1 MNIEALYQIYSSNY
15 LITTDTRDIKRNA
28 IFFSLQGDHFNGNKF
43 AEIAIQKGAKY
54 AVIDDIHY
62 QIKGKTILVNNVLET
77 LQKLANYH
85 RKQLKISIIGIT
97 GSNGKTTTKE
107 LIHAV
112 LKTQFNT
119 GATKGNLNNHIGVPL
134 TLLSF
139 TNKTEIGIVEMGANH
154 QKEIEFLSSICEPD
168 VGYITNFGKAHLEGF
183 GGIEGV
189 IKGKSELYTYLK
201 KNNKLV
207 LIDADNVKQ
216 LELTNTMER
225 ISLDSSINISSTQ
238 PYISLNYKNQIIDT
252 QLIGTYNLNNLK
264 AAISIGEYYKVSEKN
279 IIRGI
284 NNYTPTNNRSQVIE
298 KKSNTIVM
306 DAYNANPTSTRL
318 ALENFNEIDHK
329 NKIVILG
336 DMFEL
341 GEDTEHEHQNIV
353 NLCDTLN
360 LNRCIFVGKH
370 YGKTSAEEK
379 YLTVEYLKEC
389 ITTTPL
395 EKGYIL
401 IKGSRGMSLEQ
412 LLECIN

>member
-15 LITTDTRDIKRNA
+15 LISTDTRDIKRGA
-28 IFFSLQGDHFNGNKF
+28 IFFSLQGHHFNGNKF
-43 AEIAIQKGAKY
+43 AEIAIKKGAKY
-54 AVIDDIHY
+54 AVIDDINY
-62 QIKGKTILVNNVLET
+62 QIKGKTILVKNVLQT

-85 RKQLKISIIGIT
+85 RKQLKIPIIAIT

-112 LKTQFNT
+112 LKTQFKT
-119 GATKGNLNNHIGVPL
+119 GATRGNLNNHIGVPL

-201 KNNKLV
+201 NNHKIAF
-207 LIDADNVKQ
+207 IDANDAKQ

-225 ISLDSSINISSTQ
+225 IALATSISISSSQ
-238 PYISLNYKNQIIDT
+238 PLLSLNYKNQIINT

-264 AAISIGEYYKVSEKN
+264 AAISIGEYYKISEKN

-284 NNYTPTNNRSQVIE
+284 SNYNPNNNRSQVIE
-298 KKSNTIVM
+298 KQSNTIVM
-306 DAYNANPTSTRL
+306 DAYNANPSSTRL
-318 ALENFNEIDHK
+318 ALENFNEINHK
-329 NKIVILG
+329 NKVVILG

-341 GEDTEHEHQNIV
+341 GTASEKEHQSIV
-353 NLCDTLN
+353 NLCDTLGF
-360 LNRCIFVGKH
+360 NRCVFVGEH
-370 YGKTSAEEK
+370 YSKTSAVEK
-379 YLTVEYLKEC
+379 YFTVASLKEDM
-389 ITTTPL
+389 TATPL
-395 EKGYIL
+395 EKSYIL
-401 IKGSRGMSLEQ
+401 IKGSRGMFLEQ
-412 LLECIN
+412 LLEDIN

>member
-15 LITTDTRDIKRNA
+15 LITTDTRDIKRDA

-85 RKQLKISIIGIT
+85 RKQLKIPIIGIT

-154 QKEIEFLSSICEPD
+154 QKEIEFLSSICKPD
-168 VGYITNFGKAHLEGF
+168 VGYITNFCKAHLEGF

-207 LIDADNVKQ
+207 FIDADNAKQ

-225 ISLDSSINISSTQ
+225 ISLDSSISISSSQ

-379 YLTVEYLKEC
+379 YLTVASLKEC
-389 ITTTPL
+389 ITTNPL

>member
-15 LITTDTRDIKRNA
+15 LITTDTRDIKRGA
-28 IFFSLQGDHFNGNKF
+28 IFFSLKGDHFNGNKF

-85 RKQLKISIIGIT
+85 RKQLKIPIIGIT

>member
-15 LITTDTRDIKRNA
+15 LITTDTRDIKRGA

-54 AVIDDIHY
+54 AVIDDIDY

-85 RKQLKISIIGIT
+85 RKQLKIPIIGIT

-225 ISLDSSINISSTQ
+225 ISLDSSISISSSQ

-252 QLIGTYNLNNLK
+252 QLIGSYNLNNLK

>member
-15 LITTDTRDIKRNA
+15 LITTDTRDIKRGA

-54 AVIDDIHY
+54 AVIDDIDY

-85 RKQLKISIIGIT
+85 RKQLKIPIIGIT

-168 VGYITNFGKAHLEGF
+168 VCYITNFGKAHLEGF

-207 LIDADNVKQ
+207 FIDANDAKQ

-225 ISLDSSINISSTQ
+225 ISLDSSISISSSQ

-318 ALENFNEIDHK
+318 ALENFNEIDHN

-370 YGKTSAEEK
+370 YGKTSAEDK
-379 YLTVEYLKEC
+379 YVTVASLKKC

-395 EKGYIL
+395 EKSYIL

-412 LLECIN
+412 LLKCIN

>member
-15 LITTDTRDIKRNA
+15 LITTDTRDIKRGA

-54 AVIDDIHY
+54 AVIDDIDY

-85 RKQLKISIIGIT
+85 LKQLKIPIIGIT

-168 VGYITNFGKAHLEGF
+168 VCYITNFGKAHLEGF

-207 LIDADNVKQ
+207 FIDANDAKQ

-225 ISLDSSINISSTQ
+225 ISLDSSISISSSQ

-252 QLIGTYNLNNLK
+252 QLIGSYNLNNLK

-318 ALENFNEIDHK
+318 ALENFNEIDHN

>member
-15 LITTDTRDIKRNA
+15 LITTDTRDIKRDA
-28 IFFSLQGDHFNGNKF
+28 IFFSLKGDHFNGNKF

-85 RKQLKISIIGIT
+85 RKQLKIPIIGIT

-207 LIDADNVKQ
+207 FIDADNAKQ
-216 LELTNTMER
+216 LELTNSMER
-225 ISLDSSINISSTQ
+225 ISLDSSISISSSQ

-341 GEDTEHEHQNIV
+341 GEDAEHEHQNIV

-379 YLTVEYLKEC
+379 YLTVTSLKEC

>member
-15 LITTDTRDIKRNA
+15 LITTDTRDIKRDA

-85 RKQLKISIIGIT
+85 RKQLKIPIIGIT

>member
-15 LITTDTRDIKRNA
+15 LITSDTRDIKRDA

-85 RKQLKISIIGIT
+85 RKQLKIPIIGIT

-112 LKTQFNT
+112 LKTQLNT

-207 LIDADNVKQ
+207 FIDADNAKQ

-225 ISLDSSINISSTQ
+225 ISLDSSISISSSQ

-252 QLIGTYNLNNLK
+252 QLIGSYNLNNLK

-379 YLTVEYLKEC
+379 YVTVEYLKEC

>member
-15 LITTDTRDIKRNA
+15 LITTDTRDIKRDA

-54 AVIDDIHY
+54 AVIDDIDY

-85 RKQLKISIIGIT
+85 RKQLKIPIIGIT

>member
-15 LITTDTRDIKRNA
+15 LITTDTRDIKRDA

-183 GGIEGV
+183 GGIEGL

>member
-15 LITTDTRDIKRNA
+15 LITTDTRDIKRDA

-85 RKQLKISIIGIT
+85 RKQLKIPIIGIT

-207 LIDADNVKQ
+207 FIDANDAKQ

-225 ISLDSSINISSTQ
+225 ISLDSSISISSSQ

-252 QLIGTYNLNNLK
+252 QLIGFYNLNNLK

-379 YLTVEYLKEC
+379 YLTVDSLKEC
-389 ITTTPL
+389 ITTNPL

>member
-15 LITTDTRDIKRNA
+15 LITTDTRDIKRDA

-85 RKQLKISIIGIT
+85 RKQLKIPIIGVK

-207 LIDADNVKQ
+207 FIDADNAKQ

-225 ISLDSSINISSTQ
+225 ISLDSSISISSSQ

-252 QLIGTYNLNNLK
+252 QLIGSYNLNNLK

-318 ALENFNEIDHK
+318 ALENFNEIVHK

-379 YLTVEYLKEC
+379 YVTVEYLKEC

>member
-54 AVIDDIHY
+54 AVIDDIDY

-189 IKGKSELYTYLK
+189 IKGKSELYAHLK
-201 KNNKLV
+201 KNNKFV
-207 LIDADNVKQ
+207 FIDADNAKQ

-225 ISLDSSINISSTQ
+225 ISLDSSISISSSQ
-238 PYISLNYKNQIIDT
+238 PYISLKYKNQIIDT

>member
-1 MNIEALYQIYSSNY
+1 MNIKALYQIYSSNY
-15 LITTDTRDIKRNA
+15 LITTDTRAIKKGA
-28 IFFSLQGDHFNGNKF
+28 IFFSLKGDHFNGNTF
-43 AEIAIQKGAKY
+43 AKTAIEKGAKY
-54 AVIDDIHY
+54 AVIDDIDY
-62 QIKGKTILVNNVLET
+62 QIEGKTILVNNVLHT

-85 RKQLKISIIGIT
+85 RKQLNIPIIAIT

-112 LKTQFNT
+112 LATQFKT
-119 GATKGNLNNHIGVPL
+119 KATKGNLNNHIGVPL

-168 VGYITNFGKAHLEGF
+168 IGYITNFGKAHLEGF

-189 IKGKSELYTYLK
+189 IKGKSELYSYLK
-201 KNNKLV
+201 NNHKLAF
-207 LIDADNVKQ
+207 IDANDAKQ

-225 ISLDSSINISSTQ
+225 IALATSISISSSQ
-238 PYISLNYKNQIIDT
+238 PLLSLNYKNQIINT

-264 AAISIGEYYKVSEKN
+264 AAISIGEYYKISEKN

-284 NNYTPTNNRSQVIE
+284 SNYNPTNNRSQVIE
-298 KKSNTIVM
+298 KQSNTIVM

-318 ALENFNEIDHK
+318 ALEDFNEIDHK

-341 GEDTEHEHQNIV
+341 GTASEKEHQSIV
-353 NLCDTLN
+353 NLCDTLGF
-360 LNRCIFVGKH
+360 NRCVFVGEH
-370 YGKTSAEEK
+370 YSKTSAVEK
-379 YLTVEYLKEC
+379 YLTVASLKEDM
-389 ITTTPL
+389 TATPL
-395 EKGYIL
+395 EKSYIL
-401 IKGSRGMSLEQ
+401 IKGSRGMFLEQ
-412 LLECIN
+412 LLEDIN